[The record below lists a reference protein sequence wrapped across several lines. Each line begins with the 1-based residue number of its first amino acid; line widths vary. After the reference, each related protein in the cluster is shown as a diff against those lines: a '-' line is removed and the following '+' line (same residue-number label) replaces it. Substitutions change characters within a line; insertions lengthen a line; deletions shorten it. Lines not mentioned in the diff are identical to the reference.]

1 MSKFS
6 GFLGNYI
13 GLNDEQV
20 ISNQTRYG
28 KNVLVNVKK
37 ENLFL
42 RLISILKEPMF
53 VLLFVTSLTYFL
65 LKEPQDGLAM
75 LVSVFFVA
83 GINLWQEF
91 KTEKALQALKSISEA
106 KVRIIRNEK
115 LKMISSSEV
124 TIGDL
129 IIIQEGDKIQADGKI
144 LEINGFGVNESVL
157 TGESMVVWKT
167 KIDNNTESFWKIN
180 ICYAGTSVSN
190 GSAIYEVT
198 AIGTKS
204 EYGKIGLSLS
214 NIKYEPT
221 NLEKGIKKIVKVA
234 TIISAILFVATF
246 GFSLLQTNN
255 IVESL
260 LRAITLA
267 MAMIPEEF
275 PVILT
280 IFLAVGATRLAKN
293 NSLIRKLNSVET
305 LGSISVLCV
314 DKTGTLTRNEM
325 NIEEVYCYES
335 VSKNDL
341 LYTSVLASESH
352 PIDPMEIAIHHYA
365 EKSDLGIKSIYQ
377 NNLIHEYPFSSENR
391 MMGHIWQIDNNKVL
405 TVKGAFES
413 VITLCGLSE
422 KDVTQLNITSKE
434 LSHRGYRVLAIAQSI
449 LGDNIPLKITD
460 NKLQFLG
467 LLAMTDPPREGVLES
482 IKESISAGI
491 RVIMITGDNG
501 NTARAIAD
509 RLGFANTNEIITG
522 HLLDDMSDS
531 ELAEKVKTTNI
542 FARVI
547 PTQKLKIVKALKKN
561 GEIVAMTGDG
571 VNDAPA
577 LKFADIGVA
586 MGKRG
591 TEVAKEASDMI
602 LLDDNFKTIVD
613 SIKDGRRIYANIK
626 KAISYVFI
634 IHIPIA
640 LLALFTPILNLPIL
654 LLPIHIVI
662 LELIIDPT
670 CSIIFERT
678 PAEKDI
684 MNQKPRN
691 PNEPLLSIRLLTS
704 SIIQGLSIFIASIF
718 TYYYLTSNSWVTEE
732 ARAVVVFIL
741 VFSNLL
747 LVYTKK
753 SYTDITLISLL
764 KTKDLVVNG
773 INIGI
778 LGIVLFFNF
787 TSWGNNLLKIGNLS
801 LEEITKCLLIAVIA
815 VCWVDAWKV
824 YKLLK
829 K

>member
-1 MSKFS
+1 MSKFN
-6 GFLGNYI
+6 GFSGNYT
-13 GLNDEQV
+13 GLTDEQ
-20 ISNQTRYG
+20 IDLSQQKYG
-28 KNVLVNVKK
+28 KNILVVVKR
-37 ENLFL
+37 ENLIIKL
-42 RLISILKEPMF
+42 LSILKEPMF
-53 VLLFVTSLTYFL
+53 VLLFITALIYFL
-65 LKEPQDGLAM
+65 LKEPQDGLTM
-75 LVSVFFVA
+75 LVFVFFIA

-91 KTEKALQALKSISEA
+91 KTEKALQALKNISDA
-106 KVRIIRNEK
+106 KVRVIRGEK

-124 TIGDL
+124 TLGDL
-129 IIIQEGDKIQADGKI
+129 VIVQEGDKIQADGKV

-157 TGESMVVWKT
+157 TGESMVVWKS
-167 KIDNNTESFWKIN
+167 KVDNNTETFWKIN
-180 ICYAGTSVSN
+180 MCYAGTSVSN
-190 GSAIYEVT
+190 GTAIYEVT

-214 NIKYEPT
+214 AIKPEPT
-221 NLEKGIKKIVKVA
+221 NLEKGIKKIVKGA
-234 TIISAILFVATF
+234 TILSAILFIATF

-280 IFLAVGATRLAKN
+280 IFLAVGATRLSRK

-305 LGSISVLCV
+305 LGSITVLCV
-314 DKTGTLTRNEM
+314 DKTGTLTKNEM
-325 NIEEVYCYES
+325 NIEEIFCYES
-335 VSKNDL
+335 VNKNEL
-341 LYTSVLASESH
+341 LNYALLASETH
-352 PIDPMEIAIHHYA
+352 PIDPMEIAIHQYSG
-365 EKSDLGIKSIYQ
+365 KNNLKIKEIYQ
-377 NNLIHEYPFSSENR
+377 NNLVHEYPFSSENR
-391 MMGHIWQIDNNKVL
+391 MMGHIWHIGRNKEL
-405 TVKGAFES
+405 AIKGAFES
-413 VITLCGLSE
+413 VIPLCSLSP
-422 KDVTQLNITSKE
+422 KDVTQLTFTLKE
-434 LSHRGYRVLAIAQSI
+434 LTHRGYRVLAIAKSI
-449 LGDNIPLKITD
+449 LNDNIPLKITD
-460 NKLQFLG
+460 NKLEFLG
-467 LLAMTDPPREGVLES
+467 FLAMTDPPREGVLEA

-509 RLGFANTNEIITG
+509 RLGFVNTENIITG
-522 HLLDDMSDS
+522 HQLDAMSDF
-531 ELAEKVKTTNI
+531 ELVEKIKTTNI

-577 LKFADIGVA
+577 LKYADIGVA

-591 TEVAKEASDMI
+591 TEVAKEAADMI
-602 LLDDNFKTIVD
+602 LLDDNFKTIVE
-613 SIKDGRRIYANIK
+613 SIKDGRRIYSNIK

-634 IHIPIA
+634 VHIPIA
-640 LLALFTPILNLPIL
+640 LLSLFTPILNLPVL

-684 MNQKPRN
+684 MLQKPRS
-691 PNEPLLSIRLLTS
+691 PREPLLSIKLLTS
-704 SIIQGLSIFIASIF
+704 SILQGLSIFIASIL
-718 TYYYLTSNSWVTEE
+718 TYFYLLSNSWESEE

-753 SYTDITLISLL
+753 SLKDITIVSLL
-764 KTKDLVVNG
+764 KTRDLVTNG

-778 LGIVLFFNF
+778 LSIVLIFNF
-787 TSWGNNLLKIGNLS
+787 NSWGNNLLKIGQLNLD
-801 LEEITKCLLIAVIA
+801 EIAKCLLIAVIA
-815 VCWVDAWKV
+815 VCWVDFWKV

-829 K
+829 N